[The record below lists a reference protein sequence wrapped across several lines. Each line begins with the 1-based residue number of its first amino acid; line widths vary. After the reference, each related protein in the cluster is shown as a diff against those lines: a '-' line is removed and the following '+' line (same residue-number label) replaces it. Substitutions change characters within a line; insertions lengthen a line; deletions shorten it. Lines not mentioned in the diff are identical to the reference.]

1 MRMVKALL
9 RMAMAASV
17 TAAAV
22 PAAAAVSAGPVVL
35 YDAALNSL
43 PQAQGWAGPVGPA
56 AVGVAGG
63 VLTFDTTFANAVQA
77 GFFRSDQLLGST
89 TGFRVGL
96 TAQVLSESHANND
109 RAGFSL
115 IVLDSAHRGVE
126 LGFWADSIFALNAP
140 TQLNPGLFT
149 HAESSAPGF
158 RPAAAMTSNSLQ
170 LRNGAYT
177 LSAGNATILS
187 GAMRD
192 YSASVQPVYSTN
204 NFMFFGDDTS
214 SARAAVN
221 IGLVSVSAVPEPGM
235 LGLMLA
241 GLCLV
246 GLAVRR
252 AGAKD

>member
-1 MRMVKALL
+1 M
-9 RMAMAASV
+9 
-17 TAAAV
+17 
-22 PAAAAVSAGPVVL
+22 
-35 YDAALNSL
+35 
-43 PQAQGWAGPVGPA
+43 
-56 AVGVAGG
+56 
-63 VLTFDTTFANAVQA
+63 
-77 GFFRSDQLLGST
+77 
-89 TGFRVGL
+89 
-96 TAQVLSESHANND
+96 AQVLSESHANND

-126 LGFWADSIFALNAP
+126 LAFWADSVFALNAP

-149 HAESSAPGF
+149 QAESSAPGF
-158 RPAAAMTSNSLQ
+158 RPDAALTSYSLQ
-170 LRNGAYT
+170 LRNGGYSLT
-177 LSAGNATILS
+177 AGGTMILS

-192 YSASVQPVYSTN
+192 YSAAVVPVYSTN

-221 IGLVSVSAVPEPGM
+221 IGLVSVSAVSEPGM

-246 GLAVRR
+246 GLAVRK

>member
-1 MRMVKALL
+1 MRMVKAIF
-9 RMAMAASV
+9 RMAMAASL
-17 TAAAV
+17 AAV
-22 PAAAAVSAGPVVL
+22 AVPAAAVSAGPVVL

-43 PQAQGWAGPVGPA
+43 PPAQGWAGPIGPA

-63 VLTFDTTFANAVQA
+63 VLNFDTTFANAIQA
-77 GFFRSDQLLGST
+77 GFFRSDQLLDSAA
-89 TGFRVGL
+89 GFRVGL

-115 IVLDSAHRGVE
+115 IVLDSAHSGVE
-126 LGFWADSIFALNAP
+126 LGFWADSVFALNAP

-149 HAESSAPGF
+149 RGESSAPGF
-158 RPAAAMTSNSLQ
+158 RPDATPISYSLQ

-177 LSAGNATILS
+177 LSAGNTTILS

-192 YSASVQPVYSTN
+192 YSASVAPVYSTN

-221 IGLVSVSAVPEPGM
+221 IGLLTVSAVPEPAM

-241 GLCLV
+241 GLCVV
-246 GLAVRR
+246 GLARR
-252 AGAKD
+252 KAGAKD